1 MTVRDRRDVGK
12 SERNGTAPGNSL
24 SGMQGNSNVHPM
36 RLGWIAA
43 SVVLLVGEAVLPAE
57 RIRLREG
64 AEINGRVLAE
74 KEDRIYVDVGYTVLE
89 VPRTQILEI
98 SKAFTSKRPAKGAPR
113 VAEGRGLY
121 LVNSA
126 PIPERTVL
134 ELVVELGESV
144 VQVKTPGGL
153 GSGFFVTEEGH
164 LITNFHVIE
173 GELDITVE
181 VFHQQ
186 GGQLERRSYR
196 EVRILALDKFA
207 DLALLKIDVKSK
219 KQRFLPIPLGDE
231 SGLKV
236 GEKVFAI
243 GSPLGLERT
252 VTEGIISTASRVMQ
266 GNLYL
271 QTTAQ
276 INPGN
281 SGGPLFNLRGEVV
294 GVTNMKIAFGEGL
307 GFAIPVGRV
316 RHFLEHREAFAY
328 DNDNPNN
335 GYRYLAP
342 PGRTV
347 VRNR

>member
-1 MTVRDRRDVGK
+1 
-12 SERNGTAPGNSL
+12 
-24 SGMQGNSNVHPM
+24 M
-36 RLGWIAA
+36 RLGWVATL
-43 SVVLLVGEAVLPAE
+43 VVLLASRAFLPAE
-57 RIRLREG
+57 KIRLREG

-74 KEDRIYVDVGYTVLE
+74 KEGRIYVDIGYTVIE
-89 VPRTQILEI
+89 VPRAHILEI
-98 SKAFTSKRPAKGAPR
+98 SEVATENRPGRAGLPPVEA
-113 VAEGRGLY
+113 RGLY
-121 LVNSA
+121 LVNNGSV
-126 PIPERTVL
+126 PERSVL
-134 ELVVELGESV
+134 EQVAQLGESV
-144 VQVKTPGGL
+144 AQVKTPGGL

-181 VFHQQ
+181 VFHQRD
-186 GGQLERRSYR
+186 GQLERRSYR

-207 DLALLKIDVKSK
+207 DLALLKINVKAT
-219 KQRFLPIPLGDE
+219 KQRFRPVPMADG

-252 VTEGIISTASRVMQ
+252 VTEGIISTVSRVMQ

-271 QTTAQ
+271 QTTTQ

-307 GFAIPVGRV
+307 GFAIPVDRV

-342 PGRTV
+342 PGRTSG
-347 VRNR
+347 RNR